1 MTGLI
6 TPTGLTVGPDGA
18 VYVSNFGV
26 SGSMGQVV
34 RIATPESEAPQ
45 PVVRTVT
52 LEAAQDNTLYESELG
67 TISNGQGEYLFA
79 GNTKDKGL
87 RRALVQ
93 FDLSEISPVGT
104 ITEATLSLSV
114 SRSVVAGDS
123 SVTVHAV
130 QAAWGEGTSDAQGQE
145 GAGATAESGDATWLH
160 AFFDTDLWA
169 TPGGDFAPVA
179 SATAIVGG
187 SGSYDWSSPELTADV
202 AGWASGNTANY
213 GWAVLSEESAETT
226 AKRYDSREATEGQGP
241 TLTIT
246 YEVYQAL
253 TPVVVAP

>member
-1 MTGLI
+1 MFTNGQLSGDPAGKVTHVTTDGTRTVLASDGLI

-130 QAAWGEGTSDAQGQE
+130 QAAWGKGTSDAQGQE

-160 AFFDTDLWA
+160 TFFDTDLWA

-179 SATAIVGG
+179 SAAAISAAPVATTELPGANGRRGRLGVGQHG
-187 SGSYDWSSPELTADV
+187 QLRLGR
-202 AGWASGNTANY
+202 
-213 GWAVLSEESAETT
+213 AE
-226 AKRYDSREATEGQGP
+226 RRECRDDSQTVR
-241 TLTIT
+241 
-246 YEVYQAL
+246 
-253 TPVVVAP
+253 